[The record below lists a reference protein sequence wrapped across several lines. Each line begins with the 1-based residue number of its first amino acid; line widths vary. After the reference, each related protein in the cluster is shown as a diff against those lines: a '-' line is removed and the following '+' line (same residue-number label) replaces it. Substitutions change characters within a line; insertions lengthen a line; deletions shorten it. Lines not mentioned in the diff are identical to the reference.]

1 MREWIRLGVLVG
13 IGTFAFVPILLII
26 VFRTGAMTQG
36 PCAQG
41 LDCTQVAA

>member
-1 MREWIRLGVLVG
+1 MREWIRLGVLIGIG
-13 IGTFAFVPILLII
+13 IGTFAFVPIV

-36 PCAQG
+36 PCTPG